1 MLARFVLGRLAGLVP
16 VLFVLSVVTFT
27 VMHLIPGDPIEIMFG
42 GQVDA
47 ATIDATRA
55 RLGLNQ
61 PLLAQYIVWV
71 QHLAEGNLG
80 RSFQSRQPV
89 GQIIRQRL
97 PVTLELTGLAVLLV
111 VCITLPLGVLTAV
124 HRDTWVDGVAS
135 TVALLGVTTPAFFL
149 GILLIQLFSLQLHWL
164 PPLGFVPLREDPLG
178 NLRVMLMPTVTVAAG
193 LAAVMFRMVRG
204 SLLHVLTQPYVVVAR
219 AKGLRERR
227 VIYHH
232 ALRNALIPSRDR
244 SSGLQIG
251 ALFGG
256 TVLTETVFRAA
267 RGRPALGGQH
277 LRPRVHDR
285 AGDRAA
291 VCARPRGH
299 ELRRGRPVRRARS
312 ADQLWL
318 TGWPDRP
325 PRGRRCSS
333 GASPPRRAGSS
344 ASRFSR
350 C

>member
-61 PLLAQYIVWV
+61 PLLAQYMVWV

-135 TVALLGVTTPAFFL
+135 TVALLGITTPAFFL

-232 ALRNALIPSRDR
+232 ALRNALIPVVTIL
-244 SSGLQIG
+244 GLQIG

-256 TVLTETVFRAA
+256 TVLTETVFGLPGVGRLLVDSIFA
-267 RGRPALGGQH
+267 REFTIVQAIVLLFALVRVGTSFVVDV
-277 LRPRVHDR
+277 LYAVLDPRISF
-285 AGDRAA
+285 G
-291 VCARPRGH
+291 
-299 ELRRGRPVRRARS
+299 
-312 ADQLWL
+312 
-318 TGWPDRP
+318 
-325 PRGRRCSS
+325 
-333 GASPPRRAGSS
+333 
-344 ASRFSR
+344 
-350 C
+350 